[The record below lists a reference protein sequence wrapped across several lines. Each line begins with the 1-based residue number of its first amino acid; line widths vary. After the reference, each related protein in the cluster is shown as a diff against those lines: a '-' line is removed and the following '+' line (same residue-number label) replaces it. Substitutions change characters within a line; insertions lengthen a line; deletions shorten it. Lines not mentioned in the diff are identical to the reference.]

1 MSVGHVKLYIQT
13 TKGNKMLDVIFA
25 LQEAQTKGMWDED
38 ARAIAGQ
45 VIAERFVA
53 SEDQLIQMLMDMVR
67 HAVATGITEAS
78 VILTNDEQKMEIGK
92 TLEMIREME
101 E

>member
-1 MSVGHVKLYIQT
+1 
-13 TKGNKMLDVIFA
+13 MLDVLFA

-38 ARAIAGQ
+38 ARTIAGQ
-45 VIAERFVA
+45 VLAERFVA
-53 SEDQLIQMLMDMVR
+53 SEEQLIQMLMDMVR
-67 HAVATGITEAS
+67 HAVATGITEATS
-78 VILTNDEQKMEIGK
+78 ILLADEQKVEIGK